1 MRSNFTDHDADAKT
15 SLRFSADH
23 IELALDRE
31 EANGYKGWN
40 VEPHVHPTVV
50 SNVLFSIILLC

>member
-1 MRSNFTDHDADAKT
+1 MRSNFTDHDADVKI
-15 SLRFSADH
+15 SLRFIADH

-31 EANGYKGWN
+31 EASGYKGWTI
-40 VEPHVHPTVV
+40 EPHVHPTVV